1 MKTIFKML
9 STLLLTAGLLSSCV
23 YMGEGIQPSKKL
35 ITRDYKVK
43 EFNKIDAG
51 TVGDIY
57 YTQSAD
63 GKTDV
68 QIYGPDNIVAL
79 IQVAVKDSTLLLS
92 IDKSKKV
99 RNFKKM
105 KITITSPTLNSI
117 SFKGVGDVHIDNGL
131 TTDNLYVESKGVGD
145 VKIKSLTCSSLNV
158 QSMGVGNVK
167 LAGTVQAATLHSKGV
182 GNIEAGN
189 LQANIVE
196 ASSQG
201 VGDITCNAV
210 ESINAAVRG
219 VGSIKYKGNPT
230 IKSLNKKEWELL
242 RISNTIITRP

>member
-57 YTQSAD
+57 YRQSAD

-230 IKSLNKKEWELL
+230 IKSLNKKGVG
-242 RISNTIITRP
+242 TIKNI

>member
-117 SFKGVGDVHIDNGL
+117 SFKGVGDV
-131 TTDNLYVESKGVGD
+131 
-145 VKIKSLTCSSLNV
+145 KIKSLICSSLNV

-167 LAGTVQAATLHSKGV
+167 LEGTVQAATLHSKGV

-230 IKSLNKKEWELL
+230 IKSLNKKGVG
-242 RISNTIITRP
+242 TIKNI